1 MANLHIRDARPSDQD
16 AIRELTLAAYQQYA
30 AHMPPELWEG
40 YRQGILSALAD
51 SKPVDRIIAEQNG
64 TLVGCVLLYPAGT
77 VFSKTNGESV
87 TLPYPEMRLLAV
99 SPTVRGQG
107 IGAALV
113 HECLR
118 RARVAG
124 AKVMTLHTT
133 DLMTVAMAMYERM
146 GFVRAPETDFHPSP
160 GFTVKGYRLSL
171 DDPAQR

>member
-1 MANLHIRDARPSDQD
+1 MSELHIRDARAGDRD

-30 AHMPPELWEG
+30 EHMPPELWEG

-51 SKPVDRIIAEQNG
+51 SKPVERIVAAQEG

-77 VFSKTNGESV
+77 LFTKSDGDGV

-99 SPTVRGQG
+99 SPSVRGQG

-113 HECLR
+113 RECLR
-118 RARVAG
+118 RARESG

-133 DLMTVAMAMYERM
+133 DMMTVAMQMYERM
-146 GFVRAPETDFHPSP
+146 GFVRAPETDFHPGG
-160 GFTVKGYRLSL
+160 GFTVKGYRLAL
-171 DDPAQR
+171 DNPA